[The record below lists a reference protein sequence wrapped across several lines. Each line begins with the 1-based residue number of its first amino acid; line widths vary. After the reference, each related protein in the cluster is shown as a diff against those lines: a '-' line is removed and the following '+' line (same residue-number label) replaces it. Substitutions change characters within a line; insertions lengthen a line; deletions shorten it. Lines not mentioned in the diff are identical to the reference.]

1 MSQENVEVV
10 RRAIGGF
17 TLEGHDADARAA
29 SLERL
34 APDLVFEEDQ
44 RFPEAQVYRGRSG
57 VLRYFT
63 EFVSQ
68 FDRYVFAWEEL
79 LDAGGD
85 DVLAYLHIH
94 GRGKGSSAEFDV
106 RAGWVFTVRDGG
118 VVRIR
123 AYYERADA
131 LSAVGLSE

>member
-1 MSQENVEVV
+1 V
-10 RRAIGGF
+10 F
-17 TLEGHDADARAA
+17 TL
-29 SLERL
+29 
-34 APDLVFEEDQ
+34 
-44 RFPEAQVYRGRSG
+44 
-57 VLRYFT
+57 
-63 EFVSQ
+63 
-68 FDRYVFAWEEL
+68 EEL

-131 LSAVGLSE
+131 LAAVGLSE